1 MRSEWCVIYRS
12 SMAIDGLDLISPV
25 RYGESG
31 QPHAQWE
38 QLRKEPL
45 QYFKTEQREPFWAVT
60 RHADI
65 VEISSRPEDFCNSG
79 GIVVLTDEQ
88 AERRARGYPVQM
100 KTIIEMDPPDHR
112 MFRKVASGFFTPRGI
127 ERLDEIVEA
136 SARNVIDSL
145 DSEGEADFVET
156 IAQKHPLRVLATIL
170 GIEPDQETQL
180 LELTTQLLASEDPE
194 LRREGE
200 DRHEASFDLMMD
212 FFNMFNTI
220 IQDRRANPRD
230 DLASML
236 ANATFENGEAL
247 GDIETLGYYLI
258 IFNAGHDTTR
268 HSLTGAFQAFLENPD
283 ELTRLREDPSL
294 LKTAVEEVVR
304 YTAPVNYM
312 KRTATRDLTYDGQ
325 EIKEGDILALFYASG
340 SRDETVFEDP
350 HRFDIGRSPNRHLGF
365 GWAEHYCLGAHL
377 ARASI
382 KALLGQLATRFES
395 MEPAGPADYVAS
407 SFVVGPKHL
416 PVRYKLFDS

>member
-1 MRSEWCVIYRS
+1 
-12 SMAIDGLDLISPV
+12 MAIDGRDLIHPV

-45 QYFKTEQREPFWAVT
+45 QYFETEEREPFWAVT

-65 VEISSRPEDFCNSG
+65 VEISSRPEDFCNSN

-88 AERRARGYPVQM
+88 LERRARGYPVQM

-112 MFRKVASGFFTPRGI
+112 VFRKVASSFFTPRGI
-127 ERLDEIVEA
+127 ARLDEIVEA

-145 DSEGEADFVET
+145 DPEGEADFVET

-170 GIEPDQETQL
+170 GIEPHQEEQL
-180 LELTTQLLASEDPE
+180 LELTSQLLASEDPE
-194 LRREGE
+194 LRRQGD

-220 IQDRRANPRD
+220 IQDRRANPSD

-236 ANATFENGEAL
+236 ANATFENGEPL

-268 HSLTGAFQAFLENPD
+268 HSLTGAFQAFLEYPE
-283 ELTRLREDPSL
+283 ELKRLREDPSL
-294 LKTAVEEVVR
+294 LKSAVEEVVR

-312 KRTATRDLTYDGQ
+312 KRTATRDLVFDGHD
-325 EIKEGDILALFYASG
+325 ITEGDIFALFYASG

-382 KALLGQLATRFES
+382 KALLGQLASRFES
-395 MEPAGPADYVAS
+395 MEPAGAADYVAS
-407 SFVVGPKHL
+407 SFVVGPRHL
-416 PVRYKLFDS
+416 PVRYKLFDRP

>member
-145 DSEGEADFVET
+145 GPDGEADFVET

-312 KRTATRDLTYDGQ
+312 KRTATRDLTYDRQ

>member
-1 MRSEWCVIYRS
+1 MD
-12 SMAIDGLDLISPV
+12 IDGLDLISPV

-45 QYFKTEQREPFWAVT
+45 QYFETEDREPFWAVT

-65 VEISSRPEDFCNSG
+65 TEISSRPEDFGNSD
-79 GIVVLTDEQ
+79 GIVVLTSEQ
-88 AERRARGYPVQM
+88 VERRAKGYPVEM

-112 MFRKVASGFFTPRGI
+112 IFRKVASGYFTPRGI
-127 ERLDEIVEA
+127 ERLDEIVET
-136 SARNVIDSL
+136 SARTVIDSL
-145 DSEGEADFVET
+145 GPEGEADFVES

-170 GIEPDQETQL
+170 GIEPHQEEQL
-180 LELTTQLLASEDPE
+180 LELTSQLLASDDPE
-194 LRREGE
+194 LRRQGD
-200 DRHEASFDLMMD
+200 DRYEASFDLMMD
-212 FFNMFNTI
+212 FFNMFNNI

-236 ANATFENGEAL
+236 ANATFENGEPL

-268 HSLTGAFQAFLENPD
+268 HSLTGAFQAFLDNPA
-283 ELTRLREDPSL
+283 ELKRLREDPSL

-312 KRTATRDLTYDGQ
+312 KRTATRDLVYDGHD
-325 EIKEGDILALFYASG
+325 IKKGQILALFYASG

-350 HRFDIGRSPNRHLGF
+350 HRFDISRSPNRHLGF

-382 KALLGQLATRFES
+382 KALLAQMASRIES
-395 MEPAGPADYVAS
+395 MEHAGPADYVAS

-416 PVRYKLFDS
+416 PVRYKLFDR

>member
-1 MRSEWCVIYRS
+1 
-12 SMAIDGLDLISPV
+12 MAIDGLDLISPV
-25 RYGESG
+25 RYGEFG

-45 QYFKTEQREPFWAVT
+45 QYFETGEREPFWAVT

-65 VEISSRPEDFCNSG
+65 VEISARPEDFCNSN
-79 GIVVLTDEQ
+79 GIVVMTDEQ
-88 AERRARGYPVQM
+88 SERRDRGYAVEM

-112 MFRKVASGFFTPRGI
+112 VFRKVASGFFTPRGI
-127 ERLDEIVEA
+127 ERLDEIVET
-136 SARNVIDSL
+136 SARSVIDNL
-145 DSEGEADFVET
+145 DPEGEADFVET

-180 LELTTQLLASEDPE
+180 LELTSQLLASDDPE
-194 LRREGE
+194 LRRQGE
-200 DRHEASFDLMMD
+200 DRQEASFDLMMD

-220 IQDRRANPRD
+220 IQDRRANPSD

-236 ANATFENGEAL
+236 ANATFENGEPL

-283 ELTRLREDPSL
+283 ELKRLREDPGL

-312 KRTATRDLTYDGQ
+312 KRTATRDLVYDGQ
-325 EIKEGDILALFYASG
+325 DITEGDVLALFYASG

-382 KALLGQLATRFES
+382 KALLAQLATRFES

-416 PVRYKLFDS
+416 PVRYKLFDPRP